1 MCNMVSDK
9 DIKNAFIRASDARI
23 LFPLDDEYWLYF
35 LEGSEEM
42 CGYYSLWNDFKKF
55 LKEHFNNDVNLYN
68 YEFHKIR
75 RTFEDL
81 GDFFSEYKTNI
92 TKEMYNPELYNFTRE
107 KKNLGKLLH
116 NKHYYLSIDL
126 KNAAFQCLD
135 YFKCLGNETFSEYL
149 TKITEHP
156 EILQF
161 RGNKIRCWDEVTI
174 RAGQQYLLRMCFVIL
189 SKFYESDHKIMKYIR
204 DNNLQLSNIRTDEL
218 MFHIGE
224 ENNIP
229 EDILNEFCG
238 KDIVFDGL
246 IFHINVYQYN
256 LIHYTLNGEEMFK
269 SFLDNVI
276 TGKRKFNAKNCTYMW
291 HLNKLYEGEELTEKD
306 MVIIGGDGLAEP
318 FTLDIKILEDNEQ
331 NTELENR

>member
-1 MCNMVSDK
+1 
-9 DIKNAFIRASDARI
+9 
-23 LFPLDDEYWLYF
+23 
-35 LEGSEEM
+35 
-42 CGYYSLWNDFKKF
+42 
-55 LKEHFNNDVNLYN
+55 
-68 YEFHKIR
+68 
-75 RTFEDL
+75 
-81 GDFFSEYKTNI
+81 
-92 TKEMYNPELYNFTRE
+92 
-107 KKNLGKLLH
+107 
-116 NKHYYLSIDL
+116 
-126 KNAAFQCLD
+126 
-135 YFKCLGNETFSEYL
+135 
-149 TKITEHP
+149 
-156 EILQF
+156 
-161 RGNKIRCWDEVTI
+161 
-174 RAGQQYLLRMCFVIL
+174 
-189 SKFYESDHKIMKYIR
+189 
-204 DNNLQLSNIRTDEL
+204 

-306 MVIIGGDGLAEP
+306 MAIIGGDGLAEP